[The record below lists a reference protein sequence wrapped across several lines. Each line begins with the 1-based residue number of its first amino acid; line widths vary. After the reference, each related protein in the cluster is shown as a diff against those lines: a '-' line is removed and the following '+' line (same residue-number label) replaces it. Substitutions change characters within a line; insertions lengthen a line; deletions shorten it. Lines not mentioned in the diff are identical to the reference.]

1 MGEKEMIKEK
11 SDIGDS
17 EELGD
22 YTVELDGYQVTEFTP
37 NKDEA
42 PRFEDFDNGIVLLTV
57 KFNLENNGDENI
69 GLFITSSKLEV
80 NDGAQWLLNE
90 GMLLDYGNDDIIE
103 PGESGEFLQV
113 FTLEKEQYDKIW
125 KGKPLEIE
133 AGPIKNDDTEDIS
146 KGKEA
151 TFTLPE

>member
-1 MGEKEMIKEK
+1 TCGLRMGEKEMIKEK
-11 SDIGDS
+11 SDIGES

-22 YTVELDGYQVTEFTP
+22 YTVELDGYQFTEFTP

-125 KGKPLEIE
+125 KGKH
-133 AGPIKNDDTEDIS
+133 
-146 KGKEA
+146 
-151 TFTLPE
+151 

>member
-1 MGEKEMIKEK
+1 MIDSLILYRVFGSRMCEKEMIKDK
-11 SDIGDS
+11 SDI
-17 EELGD
+17 
-22 YTVELDGYQVTEFTP
+22 
-37 NKDEA
+37 
-42 PRFEDFDNGIVLLTV
+42 V

-125 KGKPLEIE
+125 KIKHLEIE
-133 AGPIKNDDTEDIS
+133 AGAMKNDDTDDIS
-146 KGKEA
+146 EDKE
-151 TFTLPE
+151 